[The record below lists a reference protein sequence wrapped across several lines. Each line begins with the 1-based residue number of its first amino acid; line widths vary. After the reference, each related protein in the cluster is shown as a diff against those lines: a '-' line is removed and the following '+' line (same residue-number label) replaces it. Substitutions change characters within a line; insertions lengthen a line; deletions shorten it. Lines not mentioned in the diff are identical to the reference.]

1 VIILVLHL
9 LRLRPFLVGG
19 HRQLALENLALR
31 QQLAVYERTAPRP
44 RLRPM
49 DRLFYVDYPLAGQ
62 PAVTYTFD
70 AADRRTQIT
79 RNATTVTYA
88 HDDANRRASLTPLG
102 TLTYGYDPGATG
114 SRSAGRGH
122 AAGLRRVVVTKARRL
137 TPIKPAPA

>member
-1 VIILVLHL
+1 
-9 LRLRPFLVGG
+9 
-19 HRQLALENLALR
+19 
-31 QQLAVYERTAPRP
+31 
-44 RLRPM
+44 M